1 MTDLIDRVRARAFEH
16 QSSVILTDGHDA
28 RVIAAAEYLS
38 NHSAIRPIL
47 FGDRTIIGRNL
58 GRKIEVYDPSDDD
71 RQALITNAARQN
83 ARLRDDADKQGKTV
97 EDVSRESVIC
107 GGLLVAEGLIDGM
120 VGGAT
125 IPTGQLIRAGIR
137 TVGVAAESPLVTG
150 AFVMI
155 LKEPLAAGQTALV
168 FIDAAVV
175 PNPSEE
181 QLAIMALHGAEIA
194 RNVADIEPVVAFL
207 SFSTKGSAQDESIQ
221 ALRNAVDRV
230 RALRPELRVDGE
242 LQADAALVPDIGQ
255 RKAPDSMVAGHSNVL
270 VFPNLASGNIAYKL
284 VQRIAGATALGVVLS
299 GFRRPVNDLSRG
311 CDVDDVINMA
321 AITVLQSLREGKS

>member
-1 MTDLIDRVRARAFEH
+1 MCLANRSF
-16 QSSVILTDGHDA
+16 
-28 RVIAAAEYLS
+28 
-38 NHSAIRPIL
+38 
-47 FGDRTIIGRNL
+47 
-58 GRKIEVYDPSDDD
+58 
-71 RQALITNAARQN
+71 
-83 ARLRDDADKQGKTV
+83 V
-97 EDVSRESVIC
+97 EDCSSLKDSST
-107 GGLLVAEGLIDGM
+107 GWL
-120 VGGAT
+120 GGAT

-137 TVGVAAESPLVTG
+137 TVGLAAESPLVTG

-155 LKEPLAAGQTALV
+155 LKEPLAAGQSALV